1 MIVLDTNV
9 ISEVFKLAPD
19 SHVLAWA
26 HRQDDLQVY
35 TTAITRGELLYGL
48 NIMAQGKRRDLLT
61 AGLRHVFDVRFASR
75 VLPFDEAAAD
85 AYALILAE
93 RRRMGRP
100 TGIADAMIAGIARSR
115 GARLATRNVRD
126 FADCGI
132 ALIDPWQ

>member
-9 ISEVFKLAPD
+9 ISEVFKPAPD
-19 SHVLAWA
+19 PRLLAWA
-26 HRQDDLQVY
+26 HRQDDAQVV

-48 NIMAQGKRRDLLT
+48 NIMAQGKRRDLLM
-61 AGLRHVFDVRFASR
+61 AGLRHVFDVRFANR
-75 VLPFDEAAAD
+75 VLPFDDSAAD
-85 AYALILAE
+85 VYALILAE

-100 TGIADAMIAGIARSR
+100 IGVADAMIAGIARSR

-126 FADCGI
+126 FEGCGI